1 MFFGEWPDRLALMGA
16 AIIVGTGAFTLYRQ
30 QASRRVKS
38 A

>member
-1 MFFGEWPDRLALMGA
+1 VFFGEWPDRLALIGA

-30 QASRRVKS
+30 RASRKVNP